1 MKGLVEMI
9 QAALIGAGS
18 RGMHSYASYALK
30 NPHEIKFIAVAEEN
44 AERREKFAKDHEIPI
59 EMQFSTWEDLLD
71 QPKLCE
77 ALLICTQDRMHYEP
91 TMKAIKKGYKIL
103 LEKPMSPIPA

>member
-1 MKGLVEMI
+1 MI

-44 AERREKFAKDHEIPI
+44 EKDGRNL
-59 EMQFSTWEDLLD
+59 Q
-71 QPKLCE
+71 
-77 ALLICTQDRMHYEP
+77 R
-91 TMKAIKKGYKIL
+91 TMEFQKKCNFRLGKIY
-103 LEKPMSPIPA
+103 